1 MATSVYKT
9 VDIELMDGST
19 LKCRPLKI
27 SLLREFM
34 NKFGELPAVADD
46 NDKSLDVLVGCVA
59 VAIKQ
64 FDSKNATVEYV
75 EDNLDLPMIYSVIEA
90 ASGIKLGTDE
100 SGNAQAT
107 EIPGTI

>member
-9 VDIELMDGST
+9 VDIELMDGKI
-19 LKCRPLKI
+19 LKARPLKI

-34 NKFGELPAVADD
+34 KEFGELVAVADD

-59 VAIKQ
+59 VALKQ
-64 FDSKNATVEYV
+64 FDTKNATKEYV
-75 EDNLDLPMIYSVIEA
+75 EDNFDLPMMYAVIEA
-90 ASGIKLGTDE
+90 ASGIKLDNQ
-100 SGNAQAT
+100 GNAQAT